1 MKWTF
6 GMVGRVVRAPAFH
19 RCGPGS
25 SPGSGNRIICELS
38 LFDVLFSTMP
48 RGFFLRVLRFFLPQ
62 QKSTCELSDVCK
74 IFNVEV
80 VSVSA
85 SRRIATTW
93 ICCRGLLL
101 LPSFALFAWW
111 SRATSYLQFP
121 TNTFSRDVKDKIKN
135 KFFWP
140 MSQSAKVYHFSY
152 QQVAFFL

>member
-1 MKWTF
+1 MGISPIGVRSIKESLG
-6 GMVGRVVRAPAFH
+6 GMVGRVVRALAFH

-25 SPGSGNRIICELS
+25 IPARAICELS

-85 SRRIATTW
+85 SRRIAT
-93 ICCRGLLL
+93 I
-101 LPSFALFAWW
+101 
-111 SRATSYLQFP
+111 
-121 TNTFSRDVKDKIKN
+121 
-135 KFFWP
+135 
-140 MSQSAKVYHFSY
+140 
-152 QQVAFFL
+152 